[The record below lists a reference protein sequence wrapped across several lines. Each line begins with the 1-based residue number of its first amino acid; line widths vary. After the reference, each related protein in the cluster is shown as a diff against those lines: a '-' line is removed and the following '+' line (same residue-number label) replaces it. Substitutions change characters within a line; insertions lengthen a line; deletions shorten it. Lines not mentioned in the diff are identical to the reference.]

1 MLTLSTTPKTHDA
14 ELTVIFPK
22 MQLYLVWGISIHY
35 GGWAMQV
42 SGINAETGEKIVTEA
57 PKVSLGFIQEMASLD
72 LSDTQIKRVIDN
84 LNISADAK
92 SALYSLSKV
101 VITAGEYVLR
111 FGRKI
116 IDFIASIHREFPNA
130 SFGLIFG
137 AIVGFLI
144 TAIPLIGAFIGA
156 FVGPIVMAYG
166 LVMGL
171 SNDIQDKALA
181 RRIAEAN
188 AKFAPLAS

>member
-1 MLTLSTTPKTHDA
+1 
-14 ELTVIFPK
+14 
-22 MQLYLVWGISIHY
+22 
-35 GGWAMQV
+35 MQV
-42 SGINAETGEKIVTEA
+42 TGINAETGEKVVTEA
-57 PKVSLGFIQEMASLD
+57 PKVSLSFIQEMASLD

-92 SALYSLSKV
+92 SALYGLSKV
-101 VITAGEYVLR
+101 VISAGEYVVQL
-111 FGRKI
+111 GRKI
-116 IDFIASIHREFPNA
+116 IDFIASIHKEFPNA

-144 TAIPLIGAFIGA
+144 SAIPLIGAFIGA
-156 FVGPIVMAYG
+156 FVAPIIMAYG

-171 SNDIQDKALA
+171 NNDIQDKVLA